1 MIGHSTATPVSL
13 MICVLTV
20 GLYLGL
26 TQEAWSMT
34 NEYETKQKLVQLVKS
49 KLANGLHLELG
60 LPTSLN
66 HDGCPAGLDTKRR
79 LYITKKSEDMALA
92 YCHHCNTGAYIKL
105 GVTSTGSW
113 LKSGEVQAGSHIIK
127 KLTRP
132 TDLGEMS
139 GSGTFNDP
147 SKGGIV
153 LKNLFRDVAT
163 MLNLSRKYNVS
174 LTREYGGRVFL
185 PLFGKKLQEV
195 GWQARALHKKD
206 IKYFTSQL
214 SGDYLP
220 YPSKAM
226 ETNPDPMI
234 VITEDIVS
242 AMRVSATDLAC
253 GYPSLK
259 STVDFQ
265 QLLRLYER
273 YPHAHYLVWLDND
286 NETVVK
292 HAHEMALRLSLLG
305 ARSGIRTIEDEP
317 KHYDDVDLVE
327 ILEQEST
334 NVRKQY

>member
-1 MIGHSTATPVSL
+1 MSG
-13 MICVLTV
+13 
-20 GLYLGL
+20 
-26 TQEAWSMT
+26 
-34 NEYETKQKLVQLVKS
+34 EYETKQKLAQLVKS
-49 KLANGLHLELG
+49 KLAAGLHLELG
-60 LPTSLN
+60 LPTSVN

-79 LYITKKSEDMALA
+79 LYVTKKSEEMALA
-92 YCHHCNTGAYIKL
+92 YCHHCNTGAFVRL

-113 LKSGEVQAGSHIIK
+113 LHSGDTQEGNRIIK

-132 TDLGEMS
+132 HDLGDMS
-139 GSGTFNDP
+139 GSSTFNNP
-147 SKGGIV
+147 KTGGIV

-163 MLNLSRKYNVS
+163 MLTLSRKYNVS
-174 LTREYGGRVFL
+174 LTSEYGGRVFL
-185 PLFGKKLQEV
+185 PLFGKNLQEV
-195 GWQARALHKKD
+195 GWQARALHKTD

-226 ETNPDPMI
+226 ATNTDPMI

-259 STVDFQ
+259 STVDYQ

-286 NETVVK
+286 NETVVN
-292 HAHEMALRLSLLG
+292 HAHEMAMRLALLG

-327 ILEQEST
+327 ILEQESN
-334 NVRKQY
+334 NVRKQYQ